1 MKRIIII
8 GATSGLGYKV
18 AELYLEKGW
27 MVGVAGRRDELLEE
41 FKKKEPQRVFTKRI
55 DVTSDD
61 APNVLRE
68 FISELG
74 GMDVFLNCSGM
85 GRKNLTVERGIEVET
100 VATNVK
106 GFTAVLLEAFDFFKE
121 QGYGH
126 LAVISSVSGTRG
138 LGVAPSYSATKAFQQ
153 FYMQALTQNVLINGF
168 KKITFTD
175 IRPGFVATDFINET
189 DYPLVLSADKV
200 AKKIVKAIDK
210 KKRVATIDWKFSV
223 IVFVWRL
230 LPRALWE
237 KLKITN

>member
-27 MVGVAGRRDELLEE
+27 VVGVAGRREELLNK
-41 FKKKEPQRVFTKRI
+41 FKERAPERVFTKKI

-61 APNVLRE
+61 APKDLRE

-74 GMDVFLNCSGM
+74 GMDLFLNCSGM
-85 GRKNLTVERGIEVET
+85 GRKNPSVERGIEVET

-126 LAVISSVSGTRG
+126 LAVISSISGTRG

-153 FYMQALTQNVLINGF
+153 FYMQALTQNVRINGMENI
-168 KKITFTD
+168 KFTD
-175 IRPGFVATDFINET
+175 IRPGFVATDFIQET
-189 DYPLVLSADKV
+189 NYPLVLSADKV
-200 AKKIVKAIDK
+200 ARTIVKALDK
-210 KKRVATIDWKFSV
+210 KRRVVTIDWKFSI